1 MDIGAQFEGLMSN
14 ADRARVS
21 SQIESFNK
29 ELQGSSESSNELG
42 RDDFLKL
49 LITQLQ
55 NQDPSAPMQDKEFI
69 AQMAQFSTLEQMTNM
84 SNDFRGLSSVL
95 GSGRAMQMLGRS
107 VEIAAGEDLVVSG
120 VVEEVTG
127 GEFPQLLVNDRYYD
141 LEQVSRIKN

>member
-1 MDIGAQFEGLMSN
+1 MNIGAQFDGMMSN
-14 ADRARVS
+14 AERARLG
-21 SQIESFNK
+21 SQVDAFNR
-29 ELQGSSESSNELG
+29 ELQGSSGSSKALG

-55 NQDPSAPMQDKEFI
+55 NQDPTAPMEDKEFI

-84 SNDFRGLSSVL
+84 SNDFRALSSVL
-95 GSGRAMQMLGRS
+95 GSGRALQMLGRS
-107 VEIAAGEDLVVSG
+107 VEVIAGDTAISG

-127 GEFPQLLVNDRYYD
+127 GEFPQVLVNDRYYD

>member
-1 MDIGAQFEGLMSN
+1 MDIGAQFEGMMSGSE
-14 ADRARVS
+14 RARLG
-21 SQIESFNK
+21 SQIDAFNK
-29 ELQGSSESSNELG
+29 ELQGSRESSKQLG

-55 NQDPSAPMQDKEFI
+55 NQDPTAPMEDKQFI

-84 SNDFRGLSSVL
+84 SNDFRSLSSVL
-95 GSGRAMQMLGRS
+95 GSGRAMQMLGRA
-107 VEIAAGEDLVVSG
+107 VEIVAGDTTVNG

-127 GEFPQLLVNDRYYD
+127 GEFPQILVNDRYYD

>member
-1 MDIGAQFEGLMSN
+1 MDIGAQFEGMMSS
-14 ADRARVS
+14 AERARLG
-21 SQIESFNK
+21 SQIDAFNK
-29 ELQGSSESSNELG
+29 ELQGSRESSKQLG

-55 NQDPSAPMQDKEFI
+55 NQDPTAPMEDKQFI

-84 SNDFRGLSSVL
+84 SNDFRSLSSVL
-95 GSGRAMQMLGRS
+95 GSGRAMQMLGRA
-107 VEIAAGEDLVVSG
+107 VEIVAGDATVNG

-127 GEFPQLLVNDRYYD
+127 GEFPQVLVNDRYYD

>member
-1 MDIGAQFEGLMSN
+1 MDIGAQFEGLMSS
-14 ADRARVS
+14 AERARIG
-21 SQIESFNK
+21 SQIDAFNK
-29 ELQGSSESSNELG
+29 ELQGSRASSNELG

-84 SNDFRGLSSVL
+84 SNDFRSLSSVL
-95 GSGRAMQMLGRS
+95 GSGRAMQMLGRA
-107 VEIAAGEDLVVSG
+107 VEVVAGDDVVVSG

-127 GEFPQLLVNDRYYD
+127 GEFPQVLVNDRYYD
-141 LEQVSRIKN
+141 LEQISRIKN

>member
-1 MDIGAQFEGLMSN
+1 MDIGAQFEGMMSN
-14 ADRARVS
+14 AERARLG
-21 SQIESFNK
+21 SQIDAFNK
-29 ELQGSSESSNELG
+29 ELQGSRESSKQLG

-55 NQDPSAPMQDKEFI
+55 NQDPTAPMEDKEFI

-84 SNDFRGLSSVL
+84 SNDFRSLSSVL
-95 GSGRAMQMLGRS
+95 GSGRAMQMLGRA
-107 VEIAAGEDLVVSG
+107 VEIVAGDAIVNG

-127 GEFPQLLVNDRYYD
+127 GEFPQVLVNDRYYD